1 MIYKVH
7 CRHLLV
13 TCPLFIR
20 RSPPQTCKGKVTF
33 RWADRKACPSD
44 RQISRK
50 KILLRQAEMICA
62 IPLNLNEKA
71 NKQWIMTNSSG
82 KCSFGSV
89 IVAATLR
96 VHNLIVTYYSLTES
110 EVITRNLCPRPWCI
124 DIKAEVWDFPVMTEQ
139 MRSISYLLYGLFIMG
154 LSLRS
159 IKTNNWSVDNLKN
172 PSPEWVLPQVA
183 QARNMSIGEHRHC
196 CLAFKDLYEEKTY
209 HFCNWGKWKDFKKGK
224 AYLT

>member
-1 MIYKVH
+1 
-7 CRHLLV
+7 
-13 TCPLFIR
+13 
-20 RSPPQTCKGKVTF
+20 
-33 RWADRKACPSD
+33 
-44 RQISRK
+44 
-50 KILLRQAEMICA
+50 MICA
-62 IPLNLNEKA
+62 ITLNLNEKA
-71 NKQWIMTNSSG
+71 NKQWILMNSSG

-89 IVAATLR
+89 IVPATLR

>member
-13 TCPLFIR
+13 TCPLFTR

-33 RWADRKACPSD
+33 RWADRKACPND

-62 IPLNLNEKA
+62 ITLNLNEKA
-71 NKQWIMTNSSG
+71 NKQWILMNSSG

-110 EVITRNLCPRPWCI
+110 EIITRNLSPHPWCI

-183 QARNMSIGEHRHC
+183 QARNMSIFEHRHC
-196 CLAFKDLYEEKTY
+196 CLAFQI
-209 HFCNWGKWKDFKKGK
+209 
-224 AYLT
+224 